1 MIAVTVLCVFV
12 KQEKCEICVAG
23 FPAND
28 GANLR
33 ELLIISLPREAVCEN
48 HHRLIFRTSG
58 QAKTFNSFTNAIHIY
73 QYRHI
78 YKNTHLHK
86 NTNIHKNTCR
96 LGSSRQL
103 DTFTVHG
110 QSAHAFINCGHFP
123 FLSRR
128 LTSKPMSQVH
138 KYTKIKGFQ
147 QTH

>member
-86 NTNIHKNTCR
+86 NTNIHKNTCM
-96 LGSSRQL
+96 LGSSQQL

-110 QSAHAFINCGHFP
+110 QSTHTFINCGHFP

-138 KYTKIKGFQ
+138 ERFSHCKQ
-147 QTH
+147 PS